1 VPDRQVLAAILFVLR
16 TGCQW
21 KALDATDL
29 GSGSTAHR
37 RFQEWVKGGLFYR
50 LWRVTARRYDE
61 VQGLDWR
68 WLSVDGCLT
77 KAPLSRSE
85 VVGRNPTDRGKQG
98 VKRSLLV
105 DGKGLPLALA
115 VGPANRNDHLLLAET
130 LDGLVARRPSRAAL
144 VQHLC
149 LDLGYDDAGSR
160 REAAQRGYVSHIR
173 SGGGVRKRQH
183 QARRWVV
190 ERTHAWLNRFRR
202 LLIRWER
209 KVANYEALLHLACS
223 LICWRAAQVGTA
235 AGARG

>member
-1 VPDRQVLAAILFVLR
+1 MASSVQLAEPFWLLARRLIPKPTKVHRWRGGRPRVPDRRVLAAILFVLR

-37 RFQEWVKGGLFYR
+37 RFQEWVRAGLFYR
-50 LWRVTARRYDE
+50 LWRVAARRYDE

-85 VVGRNPTDRGKQG
+85 VVGRNPTDRGQQG
-98 VKRSLLV
+98 SKRSLLV
-105 DGKGLPLALA
+105 DGKGLPLALV
-115 VGPANRNDHLLLAET
+115 VGPANRNDHRLLAET
-130 LDGLVARRPSRAAL
+130 LDSLVARRPARTAM

-160 REAAQRGYVSHIR
+160 HEATRRGYRVHIR
-173 SGGGVRKRQH
+173 GWREEVDKRKGKR
-183 QARRWVV
+183 ARRWVV
-190 ERTHAWLNRFRR
+190 ERTHAWLNRCRR
-202 LLIRWER
+202 
-209 KVANYEALLHLACS
+209 V
-223 LICWRAAQVGTA
+223 
-235 AGARG
+235 